1 MSSGVDDAVNY
12 NNRFFVSS
20 AAETR
25 GADHEV
31 PVAHYHQAGSV
42 VWAEFR
48 GGKVLLGRLVGT
60 CDIEGT
66 LRLAYCQALDGGTV
80 VAGECVST
88 PELLPD
94 GRIRLREEWRRLDEA
109 GSTGVSYIEEVAE
122 PAGAVDGPG
131 ETEGAVGAGLRPA
144 ASA

>member
-1 MSSGVDDAVNY
+1 MNHDKVEHDKVNGTDVTDAEVDY
-12 NNRFFVSS
+12 NNKFFASS

-25 GADHEV
+25 GADHDV
-31 PVAHYHQAGSV
+31 PLAHYHQAGSV

-60 CDIEGT
+60 CDAEGT
-66 LRLAYCQALDGGTV
+66 LRLAYSQVLHGGAV

-94 GRIRLREEWRRLDEA
+94 GRIRLREQWRRLDDA
-109 GSTGVSYIEEVAE
+109 GSTGVSYIEEV
-122 PAGAVDGPG
+122 DD
-131 ETEGAVGAGLRPA
+131 PA
-144 ASA
+144 AH